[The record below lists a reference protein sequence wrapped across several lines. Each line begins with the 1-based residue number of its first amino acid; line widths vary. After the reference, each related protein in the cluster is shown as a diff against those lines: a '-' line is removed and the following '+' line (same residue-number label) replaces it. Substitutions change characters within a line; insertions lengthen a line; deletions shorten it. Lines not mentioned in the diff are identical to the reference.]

1 MVSMSNDSRDF
12 SLGLVN
18 RVVIQAKPPKIIVTQ
33 TGTADTVKTGVR
45 GYDRGWVK

>member
-1 MVSMSNDSRDF
+1 MVLMSNDSRDF
-12 SLGLVN
+12 SLGLV
-18 RVVIQAKPPKIIVTQ
+18 VQAKPPKIIVTQ